1 MTAPSVAKLLRRLWL
16 DSFEGLATAEYK
28 LKKPLDVPRFYGYN
42 NACSGGN
49 SRPSHLSGVGG
60 GNFLIKR
67 LFWGEQPTSSL
78 SAVISFRAKSPSA
91 KLKAEMVARFVLEP
105 EASMQ
110 RLISLIPKTLF
121 PRERIP
127 SFIIRPPGLRFRP
140 MVVYF
145 GLPAKHRS
153 AHSSS
158 TNAVSISSARTT

>member
-1 MTAPSVAKLLRRLWL
+1 VGEHGVG
-16 DSFEGLATAEYK
+16 D
-28 LKKPLDVPRFYGYN
+28 
-42 NACSGGN
+42 
-49 SRPSHLSGVGG
+49 LSGLLSHTYRVWGAV
-60 GNFLIKR
+60 NFLIKR
-67 LFWGEQPTSSL
+67 LLWGEQPTSSL

-91 KLKAEMVARFVLEP
+91 KLKAEMVARFVVEP

-145 GLPAKHRS
+145 WAPGKTQIRPFQFHKRGQLF
-153 AHSSS
+153 
-158 TNAVSISSARTT
+158 IRTHKETQEFFAIR

>member
-1 MTAPSVAKLLRRLWL
+1 MCPVSTDITTLVLGGTAA
-16 DSFEGLATAEYK
+16 
-28 LKKPLDVPRFYGYN
+28 
-42 NACSGGN
+42 
-49 SRPSHLSGVGG
+49 SHTCRVWGAV
-60 GNFLIKR
+60 NFLIKR

-91 KLKAEMVARFVLEP
+91 KLTAEMVGRFVVEP

-145 GLPAKHRS
+145 WAPGKTQIRPFQFRERCQLFIRPHNETLS
-153 AHSSS
+153 VI
-158 TNAVSISSARTT
+158 TMCVSNPDCSPFGING